1 MVNGLE
7 ILKLNKTFI
16 AIIKTKFNNYQSVAN
31 VLKKSKID
39 YKITNNK
46 DIISNSNGIIFPGV
60 GSFDKTV
67 QELKKLN
74 IYDFLKKQIEFKR
87 KPFLGIC
94 LGMQLLFTNSEE
106 GSELEG
112 FNLIKGKIVKLNIK
126 NYPLPNIGWLKIKQ
140 IKKSK
145 MLKHIDDNSSFYF
158 NHSYCAEIYDTNC
171 VILKTKYER
180 DFVSMIEKE
189 NMIGLQFHPEKSQKV
204 GEFFFKNF
212 YQEFCL
218 NFNNN
223 D

>member
-7 ILKLNKTFI
+7 ILKLNRTFI

-145 MLKHIDDNSSFYF
+145 MLKNIDDNSSFYF

-171 VILKTKYER
+171 AILKSKYEK